1 MEEVPKEKKPRT
13 EKQLKAFEKARNVLL
28 EKRKVKIEQELNS
41 GGDLV
46 KPKPE
51 KKQKEVTKVIE
62 KIPEVPKIEP
72 PKKVKIEKEPE
83 SDTDEEVEPVQQII
97 YKKKPK
103 PKVVYVTDSEEDETP
118 PPKKIIKKSIQAPPS
133 TPAPIKK
140 VNPYTSMLNNSSR
153 F

>member
-83 SDTDEEVEPVQQII
+83 SDTDDEEPVQQII

>member
-28 EKRKVKIEQELNS
+28 EKRKTKIEQELNPI
-41 GGDLV
+41 V

-51 KKQKEVTKVIE
+51 TKKKEVIID
-62 KIPEVPKIEP
+62 KIPEVPK
-72 PKKVKIEKEPE
+72 PKPIKKIQIQKEPE
-83 SDTDEEVEPVQQII
+83 SESEEEQEPVQQII

-103 PKVVYVTDSEEDETP
+103 PKIVYVTDSEEDEPP
-118 PPKKIIKKSIQAPPS
+118 PPKKVIKKTPVPPP
-133 TPAPIKK
+133 TPAPVKK
-140 VNPYTSMLNNSSR
+140 VNPYISMLNNSSR

>member
-1 MEEVPKEKKPRT
+1 MNEVNEVKEKKPRT

-28 EKRKVKIEQELNS
+28 EKRKNKIEQELNGS
-41 GGDLV
+41 EIV

-51 KKQKEVTKVIE
+51 SKKKEIIE
-62 KIPEVPKIEP
+62 KIPEPPKIEP

-83 SDTDEEVEPVQQII
+83 SESEPEEEPVQQII

-103 PKVVYVTDSEEDETP
+103 PKVVYITDSESETDDAPPP
-118 PPKKIIKKSIQAPPS
+118 PPKKTKKTVAPPP
-133 TPAPIKK
+133 TPQPVKK
-140 VNPYTSMLNNSSR
+140 VNPYISMLNNSSR